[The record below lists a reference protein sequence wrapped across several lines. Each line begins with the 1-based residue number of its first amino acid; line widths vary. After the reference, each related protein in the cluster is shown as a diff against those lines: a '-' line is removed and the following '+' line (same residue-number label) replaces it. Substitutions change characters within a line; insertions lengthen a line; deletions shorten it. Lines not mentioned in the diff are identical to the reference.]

1 MEKEKGISGLVQ
13 IAIAAIGVIGSLG
26 VAYITTGAKFES
38 ELKEN
43 QNSVVTLRGDVNRMS
58 GTLNPMIET
67 LGKKQSEVDQKITEL
82 NGLLQATTDKNAE
95 LERNLATLQAQIE
108 TAKASNQALTAASA
122 AANSQINL
130 LQSIRSNRA
139 RELTP
144 TNR

>member
-38 ELKEN
+38 ELKEI

>member
-1 MEKEKGISGLVQ
+1 MEKERGLSGLVQ

-26 VAYITTGAKFES
+26 VAWITTGAKFES

-43 QNSVVTLRGDVNRMS
+43 QNSVVTLRKDVNQMS
-58 GTLNPMIET
+58 GTLNPMIDT
-67 LGKKQSEVDQKITEL
+67 LGRKQSEVDQKITEL

-95 LERNLATLQAQIE
+95 LERNLAALQGQIE

-122 AANSQINL
+122 AANNQINI
-130 LQSIRSNRA
+130 LQNIRAKGA
-139 RELTP
+139 RELAP